1 LNIAFD
7 KMIVQR
13 KTKNNLISL
22 LLNS

>member
-1 LNIAFD
+1 
-7 KMIVQR
+7 MIVQR